1 MTHSRSGF
9 CSAVRASKHAWAD
22 SLPSAHFTRQ
32 ARYHVWATHRLLDA
46 VSRLSDEEYRR
57 DVGLFFKSIHGT
69 LNHLLVGEH
78 LLWYARFS
86 KGASPL
92 LALDAEIEPD
102 RERLGQA
109 LKGGA
114 ANWEHLIATWPAER
128 FDGNLDYKTMKGVPQ
143 SLPFAATLAHV
154 FNHATH
160 HRGQITAALTALGQ
174 PGPELDWVYHLQ
186 LEAQKP

>member
-1 MTHSRSGF
+1 MSRF
-9 CSAVRASKHAWAD
+9 RT
-22 SLPSAHFTRQ
+22 HFTRQ

-46 VSRLSDEEYRR
+46 VSRVSDDDYRR

-86 KGASPL
+86 KGTSPL
-92 LALDAEIEPD
+92 LGLDTEVEPD

-114 ANWEHLIATWPAER
+114 ANWEHLIASWPAER
-128 FDGNLDYKTMKGVPQ
+128 FDGELDYKTMKGVPQ
-143 SLPFAATLAHV
+143 SLPFAAALAHV

-174 PGPELDWVYHLQ
+174 SAPELDWVYHLQ
-186 LEAQKP
+186 QEAAESKRP